1 MIKFNRGLI
10 LLLLVVGPRLIL
22 GQDVHVQRGLDLFRQ
37 QQFEAALQEFTEAR
51 KVQPRNAVIE
61 NLLGITD
68 SKLNRITEADSHYK
82 EAIHLDPKLPA
93 PHKNL
98 GFNYLTAGNYALAE
112 HELNI
117 ALSLNQHDPFIHYY
131 LASLYLA
138 TSRDQEAVKQ
148 LDPARSLLL
157 NDPDNEF
164 LMAKACLNSNHP
176 VEGIALIEAMEARS
190 QLSVDQTYEM
200 AVLLD
205 KVHLFT
211 EATRRFQTVVAAR
224 PGLWEYKYDLAIA
237 WLNAN
242 RADKA
247 ILVLEPLAIE
257 QPENASVFSLLGSA
271 YEAANQLPQ
280 ALDAYQKAVSA
291 DPQNPDRYLDYTRLL
306 MDLDR
311 NDEATRI
318 VEEGIQGA
326 QDAYALDI
334 RLGVLQMKKGKYD
347 DARTSFNHA
356 IELHPQILIG
366 YIALAKT
373 YMQQGRNAEAFD
385 TLTGAR
391 EKLPQDATL
400 EYYYGLVALRLGRNA
415 EALLAL
421 KNAERLGPDV
431 VGPHYQLG
439 QLYFQ
444 TDQLKDAQR
453 EFERV
458 VVLAPEYSNARYQL
472 SRIYARLGDTEKSHQ
487 MALDTA
493 RLMQEQRQKAIA
505 LQRERLG
512 DFRAPTSTSVTSQ

>member
-1 MIKFNRGLI
+1 M
-10 LLLLVVGPRLIL
+10 LLLIVFGPRLIL
-22 GQDVHVQRGLDLFRQ
+22 GQDVHLQRGLELFRQ
-37 QQFEAALQEFTEAR
+37 QQFEAALQELTKAR
-51 KVQPRNAVIE
+51 QSERPNAVIE
-61 NLLGITD
+61 NLIGITD
-68 SKLNRITEADSHYK
+68 SKLNRITEANSHYK

-112 HELNI
+112 QELNT
-117 ALSLNQHDPFIHYY
+117 ALSLNEQDPFIHYY
-131 LASLYLA
+131 LANLYLA
-138 TSRDQEAVKQ
+138 TSRDREAIRQ

-164 LMAKACLNSNHP
+164 LMAKACLNSNDAA
-176 VEGIALIEAMEARS
+176 EGLSLIEAMEARS
-190 QLSVDQTYEM
+190 QLSVDQTYEL
-200 AVLLD
+200 AVLLE
-205 KVHLFT
+205 KVHLFM
-211 EATRRFQTVVAAR
+211 EATRRFETVVAAR
-224 PGLWEYKYDLAIA
+224 PGAWEYKYDLSIA
-237 WLNAN
+237 CLNAN
-242 RADKA
+242 HPDKA
-247 ILVLEPLAIE
+247 ISVLEPLAIE
-257 QPENASVFSLLGSA
+257 RPENAAVLSLLGSA

-280 ALDAYQKAVSA
+280 ALDAYQRAVSA

-366 YIALAKT
+366 YIALTKT

-400 EYYYGLVALRLGRNA
+400 EYYYGLVALRLGKDA
-415 EALLAL
+415 QALIAL
-421 KNAERLGPDV
+421 MNAERLGPDV

-444 TDQLKDAQR
+444 TNQLQDARR

-458 VVLAPEYSNARYQL
+458 VVLAPDYSNARYQL
-472 SRIYARLGDTEKSHQ
+472 SRIYARLGDTEKSRQ
-487 MALDTA
+487 MAVDTA
-493 RLMQEQRQKAIA
+493 RLMQEQREKAIA

-512 DFRAPTSTSVTSQ
+512 DFKAPTSTPATPQ